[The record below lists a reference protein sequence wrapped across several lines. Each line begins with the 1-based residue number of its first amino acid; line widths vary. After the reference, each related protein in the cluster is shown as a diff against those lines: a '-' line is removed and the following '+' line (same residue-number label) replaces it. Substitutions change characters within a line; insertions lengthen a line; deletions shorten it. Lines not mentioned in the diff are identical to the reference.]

1 MARRVALFRGINV
14 GGRNAVPMKTLT
26 AVLQG
31 LGCSDV
37 RTYIQSGNVVFDEP
51 AGAEVSPAS
60 IAAAL
65 RAETAV
71 DTRVRLLTVAA
82 LREAAD
88 GNPFAGE
95 EARTVQ
101 LFFLESAP
109 AEPDLDAI
117 RDLCKDSERWRLA
130 GAVFY
135 LHAPEGIAR
144 SKLAAAVER
153 KLGVGATAR
162 NWRTVGKVLEM
173 AGDG

>member
-1 MARRVALFRGINV
+1 
-14 GGRNAVPMKTLT
+14 MKTLT

-162 NWRTVGKVLEM
+162 NWRTVCKVLEI
-173 AGDG
+173 AGEG

>member
-1 MARRVALFRGINV
+1 MARRIALFRGINV

-26 AVLQG
+26 AILQR
-31 LGCSDV
+31 LGCTDV

-65 RAETAV
+65 RAETGV
-71 DTRVRLLTVAA
+71 DTRVRLLTVAE

-153 KLGVGATAR
+153 KLGVRATAR
-162 NWRTVGKVLEM
+162 NWRTVSKVLEI

>member
-1 MARRVALFRGINV
+1 MARRIALFRGINV
-14 GGRNAVPMKTLT
+14 GGRNTVPMKTLT

-31 LGCSDV
+31 LGCTDV

-71 DTRVRLLTVAA
+71 DTRVRLLTVAE

-109 AEPDLDAI
+109 AAPDLDAI
-117 RDLCKDSERWRLA
+117 RALCKDSERWRLG

-162 NWRTVGKVLEM
+162 NWRTVRRVLEI
-173 AGDG
+173 AGEG